1 MAYNNYNNIYNYNH
15 HSSNPTFY
23 CSLLDDFENIQ
34 YRGLMIPRVI
44 FNSNNIKNIIDLLYS
59 PLKDINYR
67 RVDES
72 KENNRRFD
80 ENKNADKNDIYISIN
95 NDNGKQNLNFNN
107 FNEKKGENNKFD
119 DKLLLSQKKDYSQKK
134 NNSQNINKKLQLNNL
149 NELKNNC
156 NPIPPTNIISIFNDE
171 NKKNILELNKTSN
184 NSNEYINN
192 IILNNINLLS
202 NINTMLYYNVNIFPI
217 NKEKDTKTNLIIPNK
232 NNQDSN
238 VNITIPSSTSDSSEK
253 YIGKPL
259 FSVSKNSF
267 NDKLKRHL
275 KRGRKGSNV
284 NKRIHGASDDD
295 NIMRKI
301 QVHYLSFVINFVN
314 DIIRTFTNNKNVP
327 MFKNLDY
334 QIKKTVNHKSV
345 ENLKSKKLSEIIQLK
360 VSPKMKIHDESV
372 NKIIYYKICNIC
384 PFMFDFLQKS
394 YLNLFKEYYFN
405 KNKILEVNGKVIQ
418 LSKKTKTFH
427 DLMEKNTSQKD
438 KLKYM
443 AINYFLNSCKKH
455 KKSNMKKL
463 FDTSREKDPI

>member
-1 MAYNNYNNIYNYNH
+1 MDGY
-15 HSSNPTFY
+15 
-23 CSLLDDFENIQ
+23 
-34 YRGLMIPRVI
+34 
-44 FNSNNIKNIIDLLYS
+44 FN
-59 PLKDINYR
+59 
-67 RVDES
+67 E
-72 KENNRRFD
+72 
-80 ENKNADKNDIYISIN
+80 
-95 NDNGKQNLNFNN
+95 
-107 FNEKKGENNKFD
+107 FNEKKSENNKFD

-134 NNSQNINKKLQLNNL
+134 NNSHNHKNKKLQLNNL

-171 NKKNILELNKTSN
+171 NKKNILELNKTN
-184 NSNEYINN
+184 NYSNEYINN

-202 NINTMLYYNVNIFPI
+202 NINTILYYNTKIFPI
-217 NKEKDTKTNLIIPNK
+217 NKEKDTTNILIIPNK

-238 VNITIPSSTSDSSEK
+238 INITIPSSTSGSSEK
-253 YIGKPL
+253 CIGKPL
-259 FSVSKNSF
+259 FSVSKYSF

-275 KRGRKGSNV
+275 KRGRKGSSV

-301 QVHYLSFVINFVN
+301 QVHYLSFVINFIN
-314 DIIRTFTNNKNVP
+314 DIIRTFNNNKNVP
-327 MFKNLDY
+327 TFKNLDY

-372 NKIIYYKICNIC
+372 NKVIYYKICNIC

-405 KNKILEVNGKVIQ
+405 KNKIFEVNGKVIQ

-427 DLMEKNTSQKD
+427 DLLEKNTFQKD

-443 AINYFLNSCKKH
+443 AINYFLNSGKKH